1 MFCKNPNCQV
11 HFVVKKCMDQVQ
23 LLLFTRLLKGLI
35 SELMGIQWMSLL
47 QLVIFVLFEV
57 VTFISFISFAPS
69 SFVETDEKLNSWLI
83 QLHYI
88 FHWLIL
94 SSRREHEGF
103 GSVKY
108 LNGFD
113 KSHS

>member
-1 MFCKNPNCQV
+1 M
-11 HFVVKKCMDQVQ
+11 CMYRVQ

-35 SELMGIQWMSLL
+35 SELTNHGC